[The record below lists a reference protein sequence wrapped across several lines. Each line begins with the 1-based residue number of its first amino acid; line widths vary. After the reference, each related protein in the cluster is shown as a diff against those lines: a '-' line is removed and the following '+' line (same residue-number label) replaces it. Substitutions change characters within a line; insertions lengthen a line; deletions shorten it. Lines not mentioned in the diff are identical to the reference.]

1 MPFTPPLKEH
11 KLGEPVDLTLGAP
24 YPSLSLIGQSAS
36 NAVEHIRYKN
46 LVNNLPYQQMTEL
59 KIPGE
64 GPPPVISQDDIDQ
77 WKQDRPDLP
86 NIPLGLP
93 RYVGEATVSMYDDDN
108 NLSRMSQINPG
119 MLTKIGMFGGSF
131 GASLLDPVNLA
142 AGFGVGGLAEK
153 GIAALGKTTIAQNTL
168 KRMASS
174 EIFGSSAAKTASQI
188 AASGGK
194 FAAFNVGSQASE
206 EAAQIQV
213 KKILDQPIDYVQ
225 SLQNIGYAGLEGLL
239 LGSLFGA
246 GGRILLGEKVKIAEP
261 TRKPGAKGPQMQLPE
276 STVEVPAQY
285 ERRGGLLNR
294 PEFKNIPQ
302 QTKELIGKVYRP
314 WSRDANTTMTEEAV
328 GQMANGQTVMIDPIL
343 KQGMVEEGENFRA
356 AMKDAGVNV
365 EVLDASLSD
374 AHANLR
380 SEMAETGGVLTELQR
395 AERTLLAGEAV
406 KISENKAFS
415 QSEIF
420 KRFRQA
426 NFNEN
431 LVENAPGVI
440 PENVRKHMEI
450 QQQIDKLQ
458 EKLADESKRMPSVT
472 KINAALGED
481 EIVREP
487 AIPNKKVVKRIAA
500 LKKRQPKILTPKQEL
515 KQIKDNLL
523 GATPGEEPYARLSE
537 LANVWEA
544 ARRLKDYVDLRRQ
557 TEAGFKE
564 QNAHNMVLQSLRDHL
579 NDTHEPVSN
588 SEVKEYSDRLRSPG
602 IPETPPVAEPRESH
616 EGWDIDQYLDQYSPD
631 EVKSLSEQVG
641 DKSVMEQ
648 VERNQKRLSKI
659 ERYRDMAAKMTDCL
673 LKGTL

>member
-1 MPFTPPLKEH
+1 MPFTPPLHEH
-11 KLGEPVDLTLGAP
+11 ELGEPVDLTVGAP
-24 YPSLSLIGQSAS
+24 YPSLSLIGKTAANS
-36 NAVEHIRYKN
+36 VEHIQYKN
-46 LVNNLPYQQMTEL
+46 LVNNLPFQQATQL

-64 GPPPVISQDDIDQ
+64 GPPPVVSQDDIDE

-93 RYVGEATVSMYDDDN
+93 RYVGEATVSMYDNDH

-153 GIAALGKTTIAQNTL
+153 GIAKLGETTIAQSLL

-174 EIFGSSAAKTASQI
+174 EIFGSSAARTATQVAS
-188 AASGGK
+188 SGGK

-213 KKILDQPIDYVQ
+213 DKALDRPHDYIQ
-225 SLQNIGYAGLEGLL
+225 SLQNIGYSGLEGLL
-239 LGSLFGA
+239 LGSLFGGA
-246 GGRILLGEKVKIAEP
+246 GRILLGEKVKIAEP
-261 TRKPGAKGPQMQLPE
+261 TRAPGAKGPQMQLE
-276 STVEVPAQY
+276 TSTVEVPAQY
-285 ERRGGLLNR
+285 ERQGGLLNR
-294 PEFKNIPQ
+294 PEFQNIPQ
-302 QTKELIGKVYRP
+302 KTKDLIGKVYRP
-314 WSRDANTTMTEEAV
+314 WSKDANTTMTEEAV
-328 GQMANGQTVMIDPIL
+328 GQMANGQTVDVGLIM
-343 KQGMVEEGENFRA
+343 KQGMVEEGENFRS
-356 AMKDAGVNV
+356 AMKDGGVNV
-365 EVLDASLSD
+365 EALDATLSE
-374 AHANLR
+374 AHDNLR
-380 SEMAETGGVLTELQR
+380 GEMNETSGQLSELVKAEK
-395 AERTLLAGEAV
+395 TLLAGEAV

-450 QQQIDKLQ
+450 QRQIDKLQ

-472 KINAALGED
+472 KINEALGEN

-487 AIPNKKVVKRIAA
+487 AEPNRKVVKRIAA

-515 KQIKDNLL
+515 KQIKDELL
-523 GATPGEEPYARLSE
+523 GNNPGSESYARLSE
-537 LANVWEA
+537 LAEVWQA

-557 TEAGFKE
+557 MEDTFKD
-564 QNAHNMVLQSLRDHL
+564 QNAQNIVLQSLRDHV

-588 SEVKEYSDRLRSPG
+588 SEVKEYSDRLRSTG
-602 IPETPPVAEPRESH
+602 IPDTPPVAEPRESH

-631 EVKSLSEQVG
+631 EVKSLSEQIG

-648 VERNQKRLSKI
+648 VERNQKRLSQL